1 MYYTDFASKTS
12 NIEIDFYHQNI
23 NKTFHFALFAKKQGY
38 FFLLWGFFYIFATMK
53 KNLII
58 VLLTILITSGCENK
72 SVWNQINEIQ
82 SLTDQELF
90 DSAYVKLS
98 KISEGV
104 LHNDDERAHYYLLRT
119 QLVYLTLH
127 SDSTNLLD
135 SLVIPYYS
143 QKNDQK
149 NLANA
154 NYYKGYGDVTKG
166 YYANATCSFKKAEEL
181 AINIK
186 DDKLLFKVYESLS
199 AINEL
204 TGNYKLELDYA
215 KKAFEIAPKLNNN
228 RWKYDAYYKMALA
241 YSRLGQIDSSLWYL
255 DKVEPLLKYVPK
267 QDLPY
272 TLVSI
277 AYLYKRKNPEKAKLY
292 LERSLSEEE
301 SSYAI
306 ANLADI
312 YLFEGKL
319 DEAYRLW
326 EKALTIN
333 DRNPKDKILHNI
345 LEYDVN
351 HGNIDHVRETVN
363 EIITIKDSIINSL
376 KNDTIKDL
384 QLRFDHEVAMRK
396 QETITSNWQ
405 KGLLAAILFISLL
418 IAYIIIKRYRERIK
432 MQEAQM
438 QINDL
443 MNQIRELE
451 KSEEDN
457 SIAIQKLN
465 DQIKDKLNKEGPLL
479 KQGKI
484 LYDQIQ
490 DGKTVVEWRKKDF
503 ELFNNYYKA
512 IDYKTVNRLVKI
524 KRQEKLTPQK
534 LFFLLL
540 NEMGYNKKDIAR
552 IFSIEETSV
561 NTLYFRTKPIE

>member
-1 MYYTDFASKTS
+1 
-12 NIEIDFYHQNI
+12 
-23 NKTFHFALFAKKQGY
+23 
-38 FFLLWGFFYIFATMK
+38 MK

-58 VLLTILITSGCENK
+58 VLLTLLITSGCEKK
-72 SVWNQINEIQ
+72 SVWNQINEIE

-90 DSAYVKLS
+90 DSACVKLS
-98 KISEGV
+98 KIGEGV
-104 LHNDDERAHYYLLRT
+104 LCNDDERAHYYLLRT
-119 QLVYLTLH
+119 QLGYLTQH
-127 SDSTNLLD
+127 PDSTNLLD
-135 SLVIPYYS
+135 SLVIPYFS

-154 NYYKGYGDVTKG
+154 NYYKGYSEVTKG

-215 KKAFEIAPKLNNN
+215 KKALEIAPKLNNN

-241 YSRLGQIDSSLWYL
+241 YSRLGQIDSSLYYL

-272 TLVSI
+272 TMVSI
-277 AYLYKRKNPEKAKLY
+277 AYLYKRKNPEKAKNY
-292 LERSLSEEE
+292 LERSLSEVE
-301 SSYAI
+301 SSYAL
-306 ANLADI
+306 AHLADI
-312 YLFEGKL
+312 YLSEGDMDK
-319 DEAYRLW
+319 AYHIW
-326 EKALTIN
+326 KKALN
-333 DRNPKDKILHNI
+333 VHDKRPKDKILHNI
-345 LEYDVN
+345 LEYDVI
-351 HGNIDHVRETVN
+351 HGNIDHVCGTVN
-363 EIITIKDSIINSL
+363 EIITIKDSIIDNL
-376 KNDTIKDL
+376 RNDTIKDL

-405 KGLLAAILFISLL
+405 KGLLAAFLFISLL
-418 IAYIIIKRYRERIK
+418 IAYIIIKRYREKTK

-465 DQIKDKLNKEGPLL
+465 DQIKDLLNKEGPLL

-484 LYDQIQ
+484 LYDQIV
-490 DGKTVVEWRKKDF
+490 DGKTVIEWRKKDF
-503 ELFNNYYKA
+503 ELFINYYKA
-512 IDYKTVNRLVKI
+512 INYKTVNRLKKT
-524 KRQEKLTPQK
+524 KRKEKLTPQK

-540 NEMGYNKKDIAR
+540 NEMGYNKKEITQILGVSD
-552 IFSIEETSV
+552 TSV
-561 NTLYFRTKPIE
+561 NTLYFRTKPID